1 MCNSVD
7 AKMEKILSYH
17 LSVCLVLLVLLSTI
31 VLSKEV
37 VESSEECPLQLR
49 PFCRCGN
56 AVYNKVNPDK
66 TVYVVN
72 CSYVN
77 LSNVTF
83 LHYLPQETEVLL
95 LNNNNLTSLPSD
107 LLIKP
112 ENYRKLQAID
122 LSSNNLITIHNETF
136 KNLTELR
143 ILNLNDNQIQITGDN
158 YYSKLFLGLDKL
170 ENLQLKNAFGEKHL
184 DLNFMEVLNTIFMDS
199 KLINLK
205 VLNLA
210 ENHIRLFN
218 SPFTFCSLPALEKL
232 YLNHNLLADQIEL
245 NLNCTPKLFLLDLS
259 NNYITKITNSTIENY
274 DDSKLIFH
282 LNLTN
287 NPFNCDCE
295 LLPFLNFLQL
305 TKVWVIGVKQYQCER
320 GYPETNI
327 GRYLHNLTLIE
338 LQCRDPLSG
347 DEQAY
352 QHLVITYSIIVSLTA
367 SIIILLTAVLLVTRK
382 SIAYY
387 WQELSNSIAKK
398 RDYAPLEK
406 HNNQT
411 AINQQSDN
419 LDEDQFEEAT
429 EQKQSATN
437 QPATEI
443 DAIVEDVV

>member
-1 MCNSVD
+1 
-7 AKMEKILSYH
+7 MENKILNHH
-17 LSVCLVLLVLLSTI
+17 LPVCLVLALLLFNPL

-49 PFCRCGN
+49 SSCRCGN
-56 AVYNKVNPDK
+56 AVYNEVNPDK

-95 LNNNNLTSLPSD
+95 LNHNNLTSLPSD
-107 LLIKP
+107 LLVKP
-112 ENYRKLQAID
+112 ENYRKLQAIN
-122 LSSNNLITIHNETF
+122 LSDNNLVTIHNETF
-136 KNLTELR
+136 RNFSQLR
-143 ILNLNDNQIQITGDN
+143 ILNLNNNQIKITGDN
-158 YYSKLFLGLDKL
+158 YYSKLFFGLDKL

-184 DLNFMEVLNTIFMDS
+184 DINFMEVLNTILIDS
-199 KLINLK
+199 KMINLR

-232 YLNHNLLADQIEL
+232 YLNHNLLADQGIEL
-245 NLNCTPKLFLLDLS
+245 NLNCTPKLFILDLS
-259 NNYITKITNSTIENY
+259 NNYISKITNSTIENY
-274 DDSKLIFH
+274 EDSKLTFH

-287 NPFNCDCE
+287 NPFDCDCE
-295 LLPFLNFLQL
+295 LSPFINWLQS
-305 TKVWVIGVKQYQCER
+305 TKVWVVGSKYLQCER
-320 GYPETNI
+320 GYPEINI
-327 GRYLHNLTLIE
+327 GKYLHNLTLSD
-338 LQCRDPLSG
+338 LLCRDPLSG

-352 QHLVITYSIIVSLTA
+352 QHLVITYSIVISLIL
-367 SIIILLTAVLLVTRK
+367 SVLILLAAVLLITRK
-382 SIAYY
+382 SIAFY

-398 RDYAPLEK
+398 RDYAPLGEK
-406 HNNQT
+406 HNHQT

-419 LDEDQFEEAT
+419 QEEDQFEEAS
-429 EQKQSATN
+429 EQKQSTTS
-437 QPATEI
+437 QTATEI

>member
-1 MCNSVD
+1 
-7 AKMEKILSYH
+7 MERFLAYH
-17 LSVCLVLLVLLSTI
+17 LIVSAILLALFNPI
-31 VLSKEV
+31 VWSREV

-56 AVYNKVNPDK
+56 AVYNEVNPDK

-107 LLIKP
+107 LLVKP
-112 ENYRKLQAID
+112 ENYKRLQAID
-122 LSSNNLITIHNETF
+122 LSNNNLITVHNETF
-136 KNLTELR
+136 KNLSELR

-158 YYSKLFLGLDKL
+158 YYSKLLLGLDKL

-184 DLNFMEVLNTIFMDS
+184 DVNFMEVLNTILMDS

-210 ENHIRLFN
+210 ENHIRIFS
-218 SPFTFCSLPALEKL
+218 SPFIFCSLPALEKL

-245 NLNCTPKLFLLDLS
+245 NLNCTPKLFILDLS

-274 DDSKLIFH
+274 DDSKLTFH

-295 LLPFLNFLQL
+295 LSPLISWLQS
-305 TKVWVIGVKQYQCER
+305 TKVWVVGVKYLQCER
-320 GYPETNI
+320 GYPESNI
-327 GRYLHNLTLIE
+327 GRYLHNLTLTD
-338 LQCRDPLSG
+338 LQCRDPMSG
-347 DEQAY
+347 EEQAY
-352 QHLVITYSIIVSLTA
+352 QHLVITYSIVISLIA

-382 SIAYY
+382 SVAFY
-387 WQELSNSIAKK
+387 WQELSNLIAKK
-398 RDYAPLEK
+398 RDYAPLDK
-406 HNNQT
+406 QNNQT

-419 LDEDQFEEAT
+419 LDDDQFEEAS
-429 EQKQSATN
+429 EQKQSNN